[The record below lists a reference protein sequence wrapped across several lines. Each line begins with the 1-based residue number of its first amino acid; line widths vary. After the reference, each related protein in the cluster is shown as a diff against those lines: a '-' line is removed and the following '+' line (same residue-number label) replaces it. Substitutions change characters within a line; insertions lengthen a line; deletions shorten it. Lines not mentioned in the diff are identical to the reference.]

1 MLHSRC
7 EDQIPVITLIPS
19 DQGSVFPPGLFW
31 LEQSVIWSV
40 FTEDNIFI
48 HILFTILEN
57 KWTDSILIK
66 SLREKHQGK
75 TWGCPH
81 WYKNKLYGWN
91 EYKQHMSIH
100 SSDSYS
106 AQQHTG
112 TDCTA
117 RHERIMGSL
126 LYKGLKTKGK
136 SSQWD
141 HQWEKDRVHN
151 TSTHTSSALDMA
163 GP

>member
-75 TWGCPH
+75 TWGCPC

-106 AQQHTG
+106 AQQH
-112 TDCTA
+112 
-117 RHERIMGSL
+117 RHR
-126 LYKGLKTKGK
+126 LYSTTRADYGISFVQRTQNKGK
-136 SSQWD
+136 
-141 HQWEKDRVHN
+141 ELTV
-151 TSTHTSSALDMA
+151 
-163 GP
+163 GPPVREGSCP